1 MESIKQYEEEFGK
14 WIDERAANAVKVAVT
29 EGNKD
34 LTAYLD
40 TRFGDLEKGINDTGT
55 MIGGVSRDVGT
66 VMDSVSK
73 LIESVL
79 AIPQTIVDQISKF
92 NPFHLP

>member
-1 MESIKQYEEEFGK
+1 MESIEELKAHLTTWLDGR
-14 WIDERAANAVKVAVT
+14 IDEAVKTAVA
-29 EGNKD
+29 EGNRD

-40 TRFGDLEKGINDTGT
+40 TRFGNVEKGINDTGT

-73 LIESVL
+73 LIESVV
-79 AIPQTIVDQISKF
+79 AIPQTIVDQIAKF

>member
-1 MESIKQYEEEFGK
+1 MQS
-14 WIDERAANAVKVAVT
+14 IDELKDHLTTWLDGRIDEAVKTAVA
-29 EGNKD
+29 EANKD

-55 MIGGVSRDVGT
+55 MISGVSRDVGT
-66 VMDSVSK
+66 VSDSVSK
-73 LIESVL
+73 LIESVI
-79 AIPQTIVDQISKF
+79 AIPQTLADQIAKF

>member
-14 WIDERAANAVKVAVT
+14 WIDERAAAAVKVAVA

-40 TRFGDLEKGINDTGT
+40 TRFGNLEKGINDTGT
-55 MIGGVSRDVGT
+55 MISGVSRDVGT
-66 VMDSVSK
+66 VTDSVSK
-73 LIESVL
+73 LIESVV
-79 AIPQTIVDQISKF
+79 AIPQAIVSQISNLF
-92 NPFHLP
+92 PFHLP

>member
-1 MESIKQYEEEFGK
+1 MEGFEEMKNDITTWLDGR
-14 WIDERAANAVKVAVT
+14 IDEAVKAAVA
-29 EGNKD
+29 EANKD

-40 TRFGDLEKGINDTGT
+40 TRFGTLEKGINDTGV

-73 LIESVL
+73 LIESVV
-79 AIPQTIVDQISKF
+79 AVPQSIIDQISKL
-92 NPFHLP
+92 NPFRLP